1 MVNYFLFFTIVIIFH
16 IFLINISKK
25 ILPIILVF
33 FFIKISLILINNNF
47 FYLMDGNADALNFH
61 KVMLDYSENG
71 FIFYDGL
78 NDVYALSQI
87 GGYIYSLFGEDIMF
101 MQLISLCISS
111 LSLIFFYMCLREI
124 KLNQFEINLSCLI
137 FCFHPF
143 LLNYSILTM
152 REIYAVSILL
162 LSLLFFLKYFNTK
175 NFIFLIIGFFPGIL
189 IYFINGGLF
198 VMYFILLLFSLK
210 PYLFNKKK
218 SFLYIS
224 VSFFSFFILVTLTL
238 YFLIEILNVPYLRNV
253 KELLFEL
260 NPAKIISAQT
270 YIQMKSSSQA
280 NYPLFLISNGEIVDF
295 ILRSIL
301 RYFYFMFSPF
311 PWDIST
317 PKQII
322 GLLDPFIHIIFFII
336 IFQNFNK
343 ILQDE
348 KLFFLLI
355 LYIALTFTYS
365 FGVGNFAQG
374 IRHKTKFI
382 PILMLITSSFYLRAF
397 KDFFVGPRFRNKIM
411 KKIIK

>member
-1 MVNYFLFFTIVIIFH
+1 
-16 IFLINISKK
+16 
-25 ILPIILVF
+25 
-33 FFIKISLILINNNF
+33 
-47 FYLMDGNADALNFH
+47 
-61 KVMLDYSENG
+61 
-71 FIFYDGL
+71 
-78 NDVYALSQI
+78 
-87 GGYIYSLFGEDIMF
+87 
-101 MQLISLCISS
+101 
-111 LSLIFFYMCLREI
+111 
-124 KLNQFEINLSCLI
+124 
-137 FCFHPF
+137 
-143 LLNYSILTM
+143 
-152 REIYAVSILL
+152 
-162 LSLLFFLKYFNTK
+162 
-175 NFIFLIIGFFPGIL
+175 
-189 IYFINGGLF
+189 
-198 VMYFILLLFSLK
+198 MYFILLLFSLK